1 MRLIL
6 AAIVAFV
13 IGVAIVWSRT
23 KSSGE
28 PPLPD
33 FTLQSFGGIAS
44 TRAGDTRVLRPLQV
58 DTTARVELPLTPAS
72 PVTGSI
78 EFRVLLER
86 PNGDVVVPVEV
97 INADRGA
104 YRLTV
109 AGPEITG
116 TPLGD
121 ASLVAFAARAGVLS
135 NDAAALKAMES
146 SSDVRVLRQPI
157 TVVASR
163 R

>member
-6 AAIVAFV
+6 AAIAA
-13 IGVAIVWSRT
+13 VAIIVGLFMSRSRST
-23 KSSGE
+23 GE

-33 FTLQSFGGIAS
+33 FTLQSLGGPTS
-44 TRAGDTRVLRPLQV
+44 SRAGDTRAARPLQV
-58 DTTARVELPLTPAS
+58 DTNVRVELPLVPAS
-72 PVTGSI
+72 PVVGSI
-78 EFRVLLER
+78 EFRVVLER

-97 INADRGA
+97 VKMDHDG

-109 AGPEITG
+109 AGPEIKG

-121 ASLVAFAARAGVLS
+121 ASLVVFAAHAGLLS
-135 NDAAALKAMES
+135 NDAAALKAMAS
-146 SSDVRVLRQPI
+146 NGDVRVLRQPL
-157 TVVASR
+157 TVVAPR